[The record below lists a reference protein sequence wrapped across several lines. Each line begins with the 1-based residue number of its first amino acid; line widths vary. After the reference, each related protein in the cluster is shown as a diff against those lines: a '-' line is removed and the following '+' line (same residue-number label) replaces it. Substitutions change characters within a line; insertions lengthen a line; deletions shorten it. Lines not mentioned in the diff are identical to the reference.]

1 MKKNNEKFGLWSL
14 VIWNLTLFFITLI
27 VFIKLLLEYINK
39 GLNAPKEYIIFIVI
53 GLFIIVNVK
62 PTLKNIKKLYL
73 YYRVDENEKKQEEI
87 FISEY
92 RFMKMYQKLSLR
104 RIFLVLILPLAMI
117 LSVFLTFFIFAGR
130 LVHFGFSASS
140 WEFVFSIIPTA
151 CLVGIIV
158 ISLFL
163 FLKIY
168 LSQKHNVELLFRI
181 YDIAT
186 EEEIKTLDSIQEK
199 QYGYVFTKDFLINWD
214 STLNIIPLKEI
225 KEIKYIKYF
234 YLIIYG
240 TRLRIKCN
248 KKYTI
253 WVYGPSEDEWIKR
266 GFLSAD
272 KRSGKSVNMDINIP
286 M

>member
-73 YYRVDENEKKQEEI
+73 YYRVNENEKKQEEI

-117 LSVFLTFFIFAGR
+117 LSVFLTFFIFAGG
-130 LVHFGFSASS
+130 LVHFGFSATS

-151 CLVGIIV
+151 CFVSIIA

-253 WVYGPSEDEWIKR
+253 WVYGPPEDEWIKR

-272 KRSGKSVNMDINIP
+272 KRSGKSVNIDINIP